1 MSLFSSRSTRF
12 SQPVSESPL
21 NFPIFAGF
29 KFNPPRTWVRGAK
42 CFKRVQA
49 FCCVVLFCFSTL
61 FFPPPVLAA
70 LAQPERIPL
79 TLELLQDRLRSPIPS
94 EGTRVIDLRR
104 TIIDLRPENA
114 AFRDQFY
121 SLLQTQ
127 LQTPGVP
134 IGLDLSYSLI
144 EGDFTVSKLGLRA
157 PFYDAETL
165 SRLFTPAEQAQLR
178 RDRRRLYRLSTLS
191 QSLLITPKETAIAT
205 PLQITVLR
213 GPLKLVQTR
222 ITGFADF
229 SNTFFLNRL
238 EAQGSQYPAGV
249 DLAQARFSLPVSFAS
264 ANFGRE
270 AQFRSS
276 IFFGKADF
284 NQVQFRGDTNFQSS
298 EFQATAN
305 FNHATFYQA
314 ANFSRVQWWGNAD
327 FAQTRWREQV
337 QFSKNNFTQSLFLT
351 DATFDQAVIFRESQF
366 GRPANLRGA
375 TILDRADF
383 SYCGFAKN
391 AYLNVPGLRFDPDK
405 AKILGDP
412 GQIGQVLSVPTLQGN
427 ETLLREL
434 IRNFRRLEQIA
445 DANQIDFMRQKL
457 RASQLQR
464 QMLGTNL
471 NTADLTQLKKIGFSE
486 KQAQSIIQRRVQ
498 QPFRNL
504 TELLTLDEIGIATY
518 INVRDRVI
526 AADPLPPVLN
536 LLNRLRIGSAWI
548 GLTLLLLLSRNGT
561 SFWLSFGLGILT
573 VAYFST
579 LFWFVDRARRRLP
592 KPILPTVEESVW
604 VSSCASLLTLIGVA
618 AVFQTADRPL
628 LTLSCWAIVTLPI
641 PLFLLIALYRQGRY
655 HPQLETSYFMEEGTL
670 KQLRIQI
677 GRLPTIP
684 RYPLFRERYLPI
696 LWDRRWNWL
705 NYFDF
710 SFNNFLRFG
719 FNDLRLRD
727 ESLPGLITTLVWYQ
741 WTLGTL
747 YIALILWTLSR
758 TIPGL
763 NLLIYF
769 R

>member
-1 MSLFSSRSTRF
+1 VRSLLCSLIFSILF
-12 SQPVSESPL
+12 GIFLLAVPVH
-21 NFPIFAGF
+21 
-29 KFNPPRTWVRGAK
+29 
-42 CFKRVQA
+42 
-49 FCCVVLFCFSTL
+49 
-61 FFPPPVLAA
+61 AA
-70 LAQPERIPL
+70 IAQPERVPL
-79 TLELLQDRLRSPIPS
+79 TLELLQERVKSPIPS

-104 TIIDLRPENA
+104 MVIDLRAENT

-127 LQTPGVP
+127 LQKPGVP
-134 IGLDLSYSLI
+134 IGLDLSYALI
-144 EGDFTVSKLGLRA
+144 EGDLTVSKLGLRV
-157 PFYDAETL
+157 PLYDAETL
-165 SRLFTPAEQAQLR
+165 SPIFTPAEQTQLK

-191 QSLLITPKETAIAT
+191 QSLLITPKGTAIAA
-205 PLQITVLR
+205 PLQLTVLR
-213 GPLKLVQTR
+213 GPLKLVETR
-222 ITGFADF
+222 VTGFANF

-238 EAQGSQYPAGV
+238 EAQGSQYPAGA
-249 DLAQARFSLPVSFAS
+249 DLGQVRFSLPVSFAS

-284 NQVQFRGDTNFQSS
+284 SQVQFRGDTNFQSS
-298 EFQATAN
+298 EFQGTAN
-305 FNHATFYQA
+305 FNQATFYQS
-314 ANFSRVQWWGNAD
+314 ANFSRVQWQGNAD

-337 QFSKNNFTQSLFLT
+337 QFSKDKFSQSLFLT
-351 DATFDQAVIFRESQF
+351 DATFEKAAIFRETQF
-366 GRPANLRGA
+366 DRPANLRGA

-383 SYCGFAKN
+383 SYCGFGKN

-412 GQIGQVLSVPTLQGN
+412 GQIGRVLSVPTLAGN

-445 DANQIDFMRQKL
+445 DANQIDYLRQRL
-457 RASQLQR
+457 RTSQLYR
-464 QMLGTNL
+464 QILGQNL
-471 NTADLTQLKKIGFSE
+471 NTATVPQLQKVGFSDR
-486 KQAQSIIQRRVQ
+486 QAQAIARRRTQ

-504 TELLTLDEIGIATY
+504 TELLTVDEVGIATY
-518 INVRDRVI
+518 INVRDRII
-526 AADPLPPVLN
+526 AATPLPPVLSFV
-536 LLNRLRIGSAWI
+536 NRFTTALAWL
-548 GLTLLLLLSRNGT
+548 GLTLLLLLSRDGT
-561 SFWLSFGLGILT
+561 SFWLSFGLGLMTIG
-573 VAYFST
+573 YFSA
-579 LFWFVDRARRRLP
+579 LFWIVDRARRLLP
-592 KPILPTVEESVW
+592 KPILPTVEESIW
-604 VSSCASLLTLIGVA
+604 VGSLTVVLTVLGLA
-618 AVFQTADRPL
+618 AVLKTADHPG
-628 LTLSCWAIVTLPI
+628 LTLSCWTIVTVPV

-655 HPQLETSYFMEEGTL
+655 HPLLETSYFMEEGTL
-670 KQLRIQI
+670 RQLRILI

-684 RYPLFRERYLPI
+684 RFPMFRERYLPI
-696 LWDRRWNWL
+696 LWERRWNWL

-727 ESLPGLITTLVWYQ
+727 EHVPGILTALVWYQ
-741 WTLGTL
+741 WILGTL